1 MFTITMYRRHFYYSV
16 PRKFSS
22 CPNLAVLYLL
32 FSNQPYFCEERRPL
46 VTTVA
51 SPDNSPNAE
60 NTVSEPETSGISP
73 VRLEKLNALRAAGL
87 DPFAP
92 ERFDRSHPLHAVHEE
107 FDALENQTVQ
117 IAGRIRAL
125 RWMGKAAFLDL
136 MDESGRA
143 QVYMKRDDIGA
154 EIYDALK
161 SGLDLGDFIGVE
173 GYVFKTKTG
182 EPSVHGAKITVLSK
196 SLRDVPFGKEY
207 EGGSGEA
214 NKLTDVET
222 RYRQRY
228 VDLFVNRDARD
239 VLVKRIKITRA
250 IREYLDSQ
258 GYLEVE
264 TPVLQA
270 EAGGATARPFDTHH
284 NALNTDLHLRI
295 SLELYL
301 KRLIVGGLD
310 KVYEIGRVFRNEGIS
325 TRHNPEFTLL
335 ELYEAYTNL
344 EGMMDITEG
353 IFRRICETI
362 NHGAT
367 THRIN
372 DEITLDFGTPWRR
385 LPILQGIEEY
395 AGIGRA
401 AFASLETA
409 KAAMAKVGL
418 DPAKEN
424 QVGGII
430 EKLHEVF
437 TQPKLVQ
444 PTFIT
449 EFPLETSP
457 LARKKPGDEFLVR
470 RFESYVFMQEVGN
483 AFSEIND
490 PLDQRERFEAQSL
503 LKAAGDKE
511 AMPMDEDFLR
521 ALEYGMPPT
530 GGFGMGI
537 DRVAM
542 IFTGAESIRDV
553 IFFPLLRPEK

>member
-1 MFTITMYRRHFYYSV
+1 MTTPENADSTPNHDT
-16 PRKFSS
+16 PNEESS
-22 CPNLAVLYLL
+22 AP
-32 FSNQPYFCEERRPL
+32 
-46 VTTVA
+46 
-51 SPDNSPNAE
+51 
-60 NTVSEPETSGISP
+60 GISP
-73 VRLEKLNALRAAGL
+73 VRLEKLHALRAAGL

-92 ERFDRSHPLHAVHEE
+92 ERFDRSHALNAIHEQFE
-107 FDALENQTVQ
+107 ALETKTVQ
-117 IAGRIRAL
+117 VAGRVRAI
-125 RWMGKAAFLDL
+125 RWMGKAGFLDL
-136 MDESGRA
+136 LDESGRA
-143 QVYMKRDDIGA
+143 QVYARRDDIGEA
-154 EIYDALK
+154 IYDALK

-173 GYVFKTKTG
+173 GYIFKTKTG
-182 EPSVHGAKITVLSK
+182 EPSVHAQSVTLLSK
-196 SLRDVPFGKEY
+196 SLRDIPFGKEY

-214 NKLTDVET
+214 NKLTDVEI

-228 VDLFVNRDARD
+228 VDLFVNQDARET
-239 VLVKRIKITRA
+239 LVKRLRITRA
-250 IREYLDSQ
+250 VRDFLDRA
-258 GYLEVE
+258 GFLEVE

-270 EAGGATARPFDTHH
+270 EAGGATARPFLTHH
-284 NALNTDLHLRI
+284 NALDTELHLRI

-301 KRLIVGGLD
+301 KRLIVGGLE

-335 ELYEAYTNL
+335 ELYQAYTNL
-344 EGMMDITEG
+344 EGMMEIVEG
-353 IFRRICETI
+353 IFRHICQSV

-367 THRIN
+367 THRISE
-372 DEITLDFGTPWRR
+372 EITLDFGSPWRR
-385 LPILQGIEEY
+385 LPILAGIEEY
-395 AGIGRA
+395 AGIGRE
-401 AFASLETA
+401 AFASLESA
-409 KAAMAKVGL
+409 KRAMGKAGL
-418 DPAKEN
+418 DPSRET

-437 TQPKLVQ
+437 TQPRLVQ

-470 RFESYVFMQEVGN
+470 RFESYVYLQEVGN

-503 LKAAGDKE
+503 LKDAGDHE

-530 GGFGMGI
+530 GGFGMGL